1 MAINT
6 KARRASVQA
15 MTLGLMRPPPT
26 GVVDSPARA
35 AVAWLYGGISY
46 LTDRRE
52 IHGFSDFINW
62 FQLR

>member
-6 KARRASVQA
+6 KAKRASVQA
-15 MTLGLMRPPPT
+15 MTLGLMRPPPS

-35 AVAWLYGGISY
+35 TVAWLYGGINY
-46 LTDRRE
+46 LNDHRE
-52 IHGFSDFINW
+52 IYGFGGFINW